1 MCTRMLRAG
10 LKVKDTLRRSKYH
23 LIRVGALCFQFNGL
37 ISQGQEVRG
46 HKSGSWQMSV
56 WFKFR
61 RGDLMLTGERIWI
74 QTFLSLHLDVK
85 FVQVVRGE
93 VSGSEKKENSS

>member
-1 MCTRMLRAG
+1 MLRAG

-23 LIRVGALCFQFNGL
+23 LIGAGALCFQFNGL
-37 ISQGQEVRG
+37 ISQGLEVRG

-85 FVQVVRGE
+85 FVQVVPGE
-93 VSGSEKKENSS
+93 VSGPEKKENSS

>member
-1 MCTRMLRAG
+1 MLRAG

-23 LIRVGALCFQFNGL
+23 LIGVGALCFQFNGL
-37 ISQGQEVRG
+37 ISQGLEVRG

>member
-1 MCTRMLRAG
+1 
-10 LKVKDTLRRSKYH
+10 
-23 LIRVGALCFQFNGL
+23 
-37 ISQGQEVRG
+37 
-46 HKSGSWQMSV
+46 MSV

-85 FVQVVRGE
+85 FVQVVSGD
-93 VSGSEKKENSS
+93 VSGPEKKENFSFSCLSFHK